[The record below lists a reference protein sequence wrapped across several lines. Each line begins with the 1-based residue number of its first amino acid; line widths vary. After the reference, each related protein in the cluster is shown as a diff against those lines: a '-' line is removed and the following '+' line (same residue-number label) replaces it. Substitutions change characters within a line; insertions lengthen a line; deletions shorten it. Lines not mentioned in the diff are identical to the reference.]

1 MRPLLDRL
9 LAAARLN
16 GRSTRTTLLKLIL
29 ACLLASVALFV
40 LQYEILSGRVRSEAG
55 IERVR
60 LLAAVLPW
68 IGRAAFLTVL
78 WLAIRRFH
86 DQDRTGWLAFFPWAA
101 AVALVEAR
109 LPAALVLLV
118 WVGYLIVLFLPGTV
132 GPNRYGPDPRGWKS
146 PEHYEEE
153 RRKGRAR

>member
-1 MRPLLDRL
+1 MTALFERL
-9 LAAARLN
+9 RVAAGLR
-16 GRSTRTTLLKLIL
+16 GRSTRTALLKLIL

-40 LQYEILSGRVRSEAG
+40 LQYEILGGRVRSEAA

-68 IGRAAFLTVL
+68 IGRAAFLLFL

-109 LPAALVLLV
+109 LPAVLVVLV
-118 WVGYLIVLFLPGTV
+118 WVGYLIALFLPGTL
-132 GPNRYGPDPRGWKS
+132 GPNRYGPDPRGWQS
-146 PEHYEEE
+146 REHYEEE
-153 RRKGRAR
+153 RKRGRAR